1 MRKIAG
7 YLTNSRSEKDKKI
20 AQSTHENGYV
30 KPRRTFW
37 RNSKQLL
44 SQYKQGV
51 HDKMPCRN
59 AGDCI
64 THETTTDDCKSSSA
78 AWGLPESSWGI
89 SGAAA
94 RHGKVM

>member
-7 YLTNSRSEKDKKI
+7 YLTNSRSEKDKKSPK
-20 AQSTHENGYV
+20 A
-30 KPRRTFW
+30 RTKTDTSSQEELFGEIQ
-37 RNSKQLL
+37 NSFLV
-44 SQYKQGV
+44 SINTEYTI
-51 HDKMPCRN
+51 KMPCRN

-64 THETTTDDCKSSSA
+64 THETTTDDCKSSPA

-94 RHGKVM
+94 RHGKV